1 MLPILLGLTIGFG
14 LPLQTAINSKL
25 RKIVGSPLLSSMV
38 SFTVG
43 TIFLTL
49 ATLLL
54 THGLTINLLLFKQQP
69 WWIWIG
75 GLLGVIYLTGNIV
88 LFPYLG
94 SVQTVIMPVV
104 GQLIMSMLIDNF
116 GWFDSPQHTL
126 NLVRLGGCAL
136 VFIGVIMAVAAAS
149 LFKNRHK
156 QFDTVSKSPHRFLWQ
171 LAGIFTGMLS
181 AMQTAINGHLGVV
194 LASAEKAALIS
205 FLVGTV
211 ALWLLVIIREHGIH
225 LKPAFSTSHPWWIWI
240 GGIIGALF
248 VLGNAFLVPVI
259 GTGLAVV
266 IVLFGMI
273 TGSLLVDHFGWLGA
287 DRILIEPIQLLGII
301 VMLAGVILIKLF

>member
-1 MLPILLGLTIGFG
+1 MLPILLGLIIGFG

-25 RKIVGSPLLSSMV
+25 RRIVGSPLLSSMV

-43 TIFLTL
+43 TIFLASITL
-49 ATLLL
+49 ILS
-54 THGLTINLLLFKQQP
+54 HNLNIASAVFKQP

-75 GLLGVIYLTGNIV
+75 GLLGVVYLTGNIV
-88 LFPYLG
+88 LFPHLG

-116 GWFDSPQHTL
+116 GWFYSPQHSL
-126 NLVRLGGCAL
+126 NLIRIIGCAL
-136 VFIGVIMAVAAAS
+136 VFIGVILAVAAGS
-149 LFKNRHK
+149 LFKNQSSLMKVSLKKSR
-156 QFDTVSKSPHRFLWQ
+156 QFFWQ
-171 LAGIFTGMLS
+171 LAGVFTGMLS

-194 LASAEKAALIS
+194 LNSAEKAALVS
-205 FLVGTV
+205 FVIGTIT
-211 ALWLLVIIREHGIH
+211 LWVIVIVREHQIN
-225 LKPAFSTSHPWWIWI
+225 LKPAFNQNYPWWIWI

-248 VLGNAFLVPVI
+248 VLGNAFLVPLI

-287 DRILIEPIQLLGII
+287 NRILVEPIQLIGIL
-301 VMLAGVILIKLF
+301 VMLVGVILIKLF

>member
-1 MLPILLGLTIGFG
+1 MLPILLGLSIGFG

-25 RKIVGSPLLSSMV
+25 RRIVGSPLLSSMV

-43 TIFLTL
+43 TIFLASITL
-49 ATLLL
+49 ILS
-54 THGLTINLLLFKQQP
+54 HNLNIASTVFKQP

-75 GLLGVIYLTGNIV
+75 GLLGVVYLTGNIV
-88 LFPYLG
+88 LFPHLG

-116 GWFDSPQHTL
+116 GWFYSPQHSL
-126 NLVRLGGCAL
+126 NLIRIIGCAL
-136 VFIGVIMAVAAAS
+136 VFIGVILAVAAGS
-149 LFKNRHK
+149 LFKNQGSLMKVPLKKSR
-156 QFDTVSKSPHRFLWQ
+156 QFFWQ

-194 LASAEKAALIS
+194 LNSAEKAALVS
-205 FLVGTV
+205 FVIGTV
-211 ALWLLVIIREHGIH
+211 ALWVIVIVREHQIN
-225 LKPAFSTSHPWWIWI
+225 LKPAFNQNYPWWIWI

-248 VLGNAFLVPVI
+248 VLGNAFLVPLI

-287 DRILIEPIQLLGII
+287 NRILVEPIQLIGIL
-301 VMLAGVILIKLF
+301 VMLVGVVLIKLF

>member
-1 MLPILLGLTIGFG
+1 MLPILLGLSIGFG

-25 RKIVGSPLLSSMV
+25 RRIVGSPLLSSMV

-43 TIFLTL
+43 TIFLASITL
-49 ATLLL
+49 ILS
-54 THGLTINLLLFKQQP
+54 HNLNIASTVFKQP

-75 GLLGVIYLTGNIV
+75 GLLGVVYLTGNIV
-88 LFPYLG
+88 LFPHLG

-116 GWFDSPQHTL
+116 GWFYSPQHSL
-126 NLVRLGGCAL
+126 NLIRIIGCAL
-136 VFIGVIMAVAAAS
+136 VFIGVILAVAAGS
-149 LFKNRHK
+149 LFKNQGSLMKVPLKKSR
-156 QFDTVSKSPHRFLWQ
+156 QFFWQ

-181 AMQTAINGHLGVV
+181 AMQTVINGHLGVV
-194 LASAEKAALIS
+194 LNSAEKAALVS
-205 FLVGTV
+205 FVIGTV
-211 ALWLLVIIREHGIH
+211 ALWVIVIVREHQIN
-225 LKPAFSTSHPWWIWI
+225 LKPAFNQNYPWWIWI

-248 VLGNAFLVPVI
+248 VLGNAFLVPLI

-287 DRILIEPIQLLGII
+287 NRILVEPIQLIGIL
-301 VMLAGVILIKLF
+301 VMLVGVVLIKLF

>member
-1 MLPILLGLTIGFG
+1 MLPILLGLSIGFG

-25 RKIVGSPLLSSMV
+25 RRIVGSPLLSSMV

-43 TIFLTL
+43 TIFLASITL
-49 ATLLL
+49 ILS
-54 THGLTINLLLFKQQP
+54 HNLNIASTVFKQP

-75 GLLGVIYLTGNIV
+75 GLLGVVYLTGNIV
-88 LFPYLG
+88 LFPHLG

-116 GWFDSPQHTL
+116 GWFYSPQHSL
-126 NLVRLGGCAL
+126 NLIRIIGCAL
-136 VFIGVIMAVAAAS
+136 VFIGVILAVAAGS
-149 LFKNRHK
+149 LFKNQGSLMKVPLKKSR
-156 QFDTVSKSPHRFLWQ
+156 QFFWQ

-194 LASAEKAALIS
+194 LNSAEKAALVS
-205 FLVGTV
+205 FVIGTV
-211 ALWLLVIIREHGIH
+211 ALWVIVIVREHQIN
-225 LKPAFSTSHPWWIWI
+225 LKPAFNQNYPWWIWI

-248 VLGNAFLVPVI
+248 VLENAFLVPLI

-287 DRILIEPIQLLGII
+287 NRILVEPIQLIGIL
-301 VMLAGVILIKLF
+301 VMLVGVVLIKLF